1 MMRRVVLA
9 VLLASMVAGLSGCLP
24 LVAAGGA
31 SAALVATDR
40 RTSGAYVDDQAIE
53 LKAEHQIAEKLPSA
67 HVNVSSY
74 NRVVLLTG
82 EVPNEEAK
90 SQALLIARSQPNVR
104 NVYDYTTIG
113 PVSSL
118 SERSNDVYVAT
129 KVRTRLLDGKGFP
142 PGQVKVVTER
152 GVVYLMG
159 LLTQA
164 EGEAAAAV
172 VSQTSGVQKVV
183 TLFEVINPIQ

>member
-1 MMRRVVLA
+1 MMRRM
-9 VLLASMVAGLSGCLP
+9 VLLALLATMVASLSGCLP
-24 LVAAGGA
+24 LLAAGGA

-53 LKAEHQIAEKLPSA
+53 LKASHQIADKLPSA

-90 SQALLIARSQPNVR
+90 NDAVLIARSQPNVR
-104 NVYDYTTIG
+104 NVYDYTVIG
-113 PVSSL
+113 LVSSM
-118 SERSNDVYVAT
+118 SERSNDVYVST
-129 KVRTRLLDGKGFP
+129 KVRARLLDGNGFP
-142 PGQVKVVTER
+142 PGQVKVVTEQ

-159 LLTQA
+159 LLTKE

-183 TLFEVINPIQ
+183 TLFEPISPIQ